1 MHIPPIALV
10 KGNHPMSSA
19 ATTDE
24 AIRGIANWGMSLGSR
39 NAQTSRKASEEFGSL
54 TFNEEVQRARLP
66 RDVYRALRRAVAHGE
81 SIDPAIADI
90 IASALKD
97 WAVEHGA
104 THYTHW
110 FQPLTGIT
118 AEKHDSFLSPSADGR
133 AVAEFSG
140 KELVK
145 GEPDASSFPSGGM
158 RSTFEA
164 RGYTAWDPTS
174 PPWLL
179 TTSHGTT
186 LVIPTAFVSWTG
198 DALDKKTPLL
208 RSMESLSKQAVRIL
222 RLFGSKAQRVS
233 TTCGPEQE
241 YFLVDRQFYFNRP
254 DLINAG
260 RTLFG
265 ARPPKGQEM
274 EDHYFGAIPERVL
287 AFMMEV
293 ERELYRIGVPV
304 KTRHN
309 EVAPGQFELAPI
321 FENAN
326 VATDHQMMTME
337 MLRRMAPK
345 YGLACLMH
353 EKPFAGVNGSGKH
366 LNWSMS
372 DELGNNLLNPGETP
386 HENIQFL
393 VFCAA
398 VMRAVN
404 KFQGLLRFSIAS
416 AGNDHRLGANEAPP
430 AIISIF
436 LGDMLTDIFQQIEK
450 AGSAKTT
457 KSGGI
462 LDIGV
467 SVLPKLPRDA
477 GDRNRTS
484 PFAFTGNKFE
494 FRAVS
499 SNQSIALPNVVLN
512 LAVTEALDYCATEL
526 EKSLKEGKKLQAA
539 VKLLLVKLVKENKRI
554 IFNGNGYSDDWQKEA
569 AKRGLLNHRTSVDA
583 YAEALKPEVIK
594 TFEKYGVLN
603 ERELHARYEVAV
615 EQYNKSLNVEAQL
628 MVLMANRYI
637 LPAAYRYQTDLA
649 QSVAAV
655 KTAGASA
662 KETRRALDDLCL
674 LTDEAKVRVDQLQ
687 KLLEH
692 EGNGNAE
699 KHAKYFRDKVVPAM
713 DALRETGDSLE
724 CIVPHDVWPFPT
736 YREMLFIK

>member
-1 MHIPPIALV
+1 M
-10 KGNHPMSSA
+10 GSA
-19 ATTDE
+19 ASND
-24 AIRGIANWGMSLGSR
+24 AIRSISNWAIAPTQPRLVG
-39 NAQTSRKASEEFGSL
+39 QRKAAEEFGSL
-54 TFNEEVQRARLP
+54 TFNDEVQRARLP
-66 RDVYRALRRAVAHGE
+66 KDVYRALRRAVAQGE
-81 SIDPAIADI
+81 PIEHHIADI

-140 KELVK
+140 KELVR

-179 TTSHGTT
+179 VTGSGTT
-186 LVIPTAFVSWTG
+186 LVLPTAFVSWTG
-198 DALDKKTPLL
+198 EALDKKTPLL
-208 RSMESLSKQAVRIL
+208 RSMEALSKQAIRIL
-222 RLFGSKAQRVS
+222 RLFGSKAQRVT

-241 YFLVDRQFYFNRP
+241 YFLIDRQFYFSRP

-274 EDHYFGAIPERVL
+274 EDHYFGSIPDRVL

-293 ERELYRIGVPV
+293 ERELYKVGVPL

-309 EVAPGQFELAPI
+309 EVAPGQFEVAPI

-345 YGLACLMH
+345 HGLACLMH

-372 DELGNNLLNPGETP
+372 DELGNNLLNPGDTP
-386 HENIQFL
+386 HDNIQFL

-398 VMRAVN
+398 VLRAVN

-430 AIISIF
+430 AIISVF

-450 AGSAKTT
+450 AGSAKST

-462 LDIGV
+462 LDMGV

-499 SNQSIALPNVVLN
+499 SNQSIALPNVALN
-512 LAVTEALDYCATEL
+512 VAVAESLDYCATEL
-526 EKSLKEGKKLQAA
+526 EKGLKEGKKLQGA
-539 VKLLLVKLVKENKRI
+539 VKQLLAKLVRENKRI
-554 IFNGNGYSDDWQKEA
+554 IFNGNNYSEEWQKEA
-569 AKRGLLNHRTSVDA
+569 AKRGLLNHRTAVDA
-583 YAEALKPEVIK
+583 YAEAMKPDVVK
-594 TFEKYGVLN
+594 AFEKYSVLT
-603 ERELHARYEVAV
+603 EREWHARYEVAV
-615 EQYNKSLNVEAQL
+615 EQYNKTINIEAQL
-628 MVLMANRYI
+628 MVLMGSRFI
-637 LPAAYRYQTDLA
+637 LPAAYRFQTELA

-655 KTAGASA
+655 KAAGATA
-662 KETRRALDDLCL
+662 KETRRALDNVCG
-674 LTDEAKVRVDQLQ
+674 LTETFKIRLDQLQ

-692 EGNGNAE
+692 ESNGNAE
-699 KHAKYFRDKVVPAM
+699 KHARYFRDKIVPAM
-713 DALRETGDSLE
+713 NELRETGDSLE
-724 CIVPHDVWPFPT
+724 CIVPHDTWPLPT

>member
-1 MHIPPIALV
+1 MPAESAAEAIRNISRW
-10 KGNHPMSSA
+10 SSA
-19 ATTDE
+19 AG
-24 AIRGIANWGMSLGSR
+24 RANGG
-39 NAQTSRKASEEFGSL
+39 RKASEDFGSL
-54 TFNEEVQRARLP
+54 TFNEEAQRSRLP
-66 RDVYRALRRAVAHGE
+66 KDAYRALRRAVAQGE
-81 SIDPAIADI
+81 PLDPSVADI

-110 FQPLTGIT
+110 FQPMTGIT
-118 AEKHDSFLSPSADGR
+118 AEKHDSFLSPTSDGR
-133 AVAEFSG
+133 AVAEFNG
-140 KELVK
+140 RELIK

-179 TTSHGTT
+179 QTHGGTT

-198 DALDKKTPLL
+198 EALDKKTPLL
-208 RSMESLSKQAVRIL
+208 RSMEGLSKQAVRIL
-222 RLFGSKAQRVS
+222 KLFGSKAQRVFA
-233 TTCGPEQE
+233 TCGPEQE
-241 YFLVDRQFYFNRP
+241 YFLVDRQFFFNRP

-265 ARPPKGQEM
+265 ARPPKGQEL
-274 EDHYFGAIPERVL
+274 EDHYFGSIPDRVL

-293 ERELYRIGVPV
+293 ERELYKVGVPV

-309 EVAPGQFELAPI
+309 EVAPGQYEVAPI

-337 MLRRMAPK
+337 MLRRIAPK
-345 YGLACLMH
+345 YDLACLLH

-366 LNWSMS
+366 VNWSMS
-372 DELGNNLLNPGETP
+372 DELGNNLLNPGDTP
-386 HENIQFL
+386 HDNIQFL

-398 VMRAVN
+398 VLRAVN
-404 KFQGLLRFSIAS
+404 KYQGLLRFSIAS

-430 AIISIF
+430 AIISVF
-436 LGDMLTDIFQQIEK
+436 LGDMLTDIFEQIEK

-467 SVLPKLPRDA
+467 GVLPKLPRDA

-499 SNQSIALPNVVLN
+499 ANQSIALPIVSLNV
-512 LAVTEALDYCATEL
+512 AVAESLDYCATEL

-539 VKLLLVKLVKENKRI
+539 VKTLLTRLIRENKRI
-554 IFNGNGYSDDWQKEA
+554 VFNGNGYSDDWQKEA

-583 YAEALKPEVIK
+583 YGELMKPEVVK
-594 TFEKYGVLN
+594 AFDKYEVLS
-603 ERELHARYEVAV
+603 ERELKARYEVAV
-615 EQYNKSLNVEAQL
+615 EQYNKSINVEGQL

-637 LPAAYRYQTDLA
+637 LPAAIRYQGEVA
-649 QSVAAV
+649 RSVDAV
-655 KTAGASA
+655 KSAGASS
-662 KETRRALDDLCL
+662 KEPKKFLDTLCR
-674 LTDEAKVRVDQLQ
+674 LTDDCKSRVDQLQ
-687 KLLEH
+687 SLLEH
-692 EGNGNAE
+692 EADGSAE
-699 KHAKYFRDKVVPAM
+699 KHAKYFRDKIVPAM
-713 DALRETGDSLE
+713 TSLRQSADALETV
-724 CIVPHDVWPFPT
+724 VPHDVWPLPT

>member
-1 MHIPPIALV
+1 MGSA
-10 KGNHPMSSA
+10 SSK
-19 ATTDE
+19 D
-24 AIRGIANWGMSLGSR
+24 AIRNINEYGTSLR
-39 NAQTSRKASEEFGSL
+39 NTASLPHKASEEFGSL

-66 RDVYRALRRAVAHGE
+66 KDVFRSLRRASAHGE
-81 SIDPAIADI
+81 ALDPNVADI
-90 IASALKD
+90 VASALKD

-110 FQPLTGIT
+110 FQPMTGIT
-118 AEKHDSFLSPSADGR
+118 AEKHDSFLNPTSDGR
-133 AVAEFSG
+133 AVAEFNG
-140 KELVK
+140 KELVR

-179 TTSHGTT
+179 MSSHGAT

-198 DALDKKTPLL
+198 EALDKKTPLL
-208 RSMESLSKQAVRIL
+208 RSQEALSKQAVRIL
-222 RLFGSKAQRVS
+222 KLFGSKATRVM

-241 YFLVDRQFYFNRP
+241 YFLIDRQFYFNRP

-265 ARPPKGQEM
+265 AKPPKGQEM
-274 EDHYFGAIPERVL
+274 EDHYFGSIPDRVL
-287 AFMMEV
+287 AFMMEA
-293 ERELYRIGVPV
+293 ERELYKVGVPI

-309 EVAPGQFELAPI
+309 EVAPSQYEVAPI

-337 MLRRMAPK
+337 ILRRTAPK
-345 YGLACLMH
+345 FGLACLLH

-372 DELGNNLLNPGETP
+372 DDLGNNLLNPGDTP
-386 HENIQFL
+386 HDNIQFL
-393 VFCAA
+393 VFCAT
-398 VMRAVN
+398 VLRAVN

-462 LDIGV
+462 MDIGV
-467 SVLPKLPRDA
+467 NVLPKLPRDA

-499 SNQSIALPNVVLN
+499 SNQSIALPNVALN
-512 LAVTEALDYCATEL
+512 VAVTESLDYVATEL
-526 EKSLKEGKKLQAA
+526 EKGLKEGKKLQEA
-539 VKLLLVKLVKENKRI
+539 VKVLLTKLIKENKRI
-554 IFNGNGYSDDWQKEA
+554 IFNGNGYADEWQKEA
-569 AKRGLLNHRTSVDA
+569 GKRGLLNLKTSVDA
-583 YAEALKPEVIK
+583 YGEALKPDVVK
-594 TFEKYGVLN
+594 AFEKYGVLN

-615 EQYNKSLNVEAQL
+615 EQYNKTVNIEAQL

-637 LPAAYRYQTDLA
+637 LPAAYKHQEQLA
-649 QSVAAV
+649 NTVAAV
-655 KTAGASA
+655 KAAGASA
-662 KETRRALDDLCL
+662 KETRRALDEICK
-674 LTDEAKVRVDQLQ
+674 LTDQGKQLVDKLQ
-687 KLLEH
+687 DLLEH
-692 EGNGNAE
+692 EGNGEAE
-699 KHAKYFRDKVVPAM
+699 KHAKYFRDKVIPAM
-713 DALRETGDSLE
+713 TALREVGDALE
-724 CIVPHDVWPFPT
+724 NIVPQTLWPLPT
-736 YREMLFIK
+736 YREMLFVK

>member
-1 MHIPPIALV
+1 M
-10 KGNHPMSSA
+10 GSSSSS
-19 ATTDE
+19 E
-24 AIRGIANWGMSLGSR
+24 AIRNINDFGMSVR
-39 NAQTSRKASEEFGSL
+39 NAASSTQRKPADEFGSL

-66 RDVYRALRRAVAHGE
+66 KDVFRALRRSIALGE
-81 SIDPAIADI
+81 ALDPSIADI
-90 IASALKD
+90 VASALKD

-110 FQPLTGIT
+110 FQPMTGIT
-118 AEKHDSFLSPSADGR
+118 AEKHDAFLNPTPDGR

-179 TTSHGTT
+179 VTPQGTT

-198 DALDKKTPLL
+198 EALDKKTPLL
-208 RSMESLSKQAVRIL
+208 RSQEALSKQAVRIL
-222 RLFGSKAQRVS
+222 KLFGSKAQRVT

-241 YFLVDRQFYFNRP
+241 YFLIDRQFYFNRP

-274 EDHYFGAIPERVL
+274 EDHYFGSIPERVL
-287 AFMMEV
+287 AFMMDV
-293 ERELYRIGVPV
+293 ERELYKVGVPV

-309 EVAPGQFELAPI
+309 EVAPSQYEVAPI

-337 MLRRMAPK
+337 MLRRVAPK
-345 YGLACLMH
+345 YGLACLLH

-372 DELGNNLLNPGETP
+372 DDLGNNLLNPGETP
-386 HENIQFL
+386 HDNVQFL

-398 VMRAVN
+398 VIRAVN
-404 KFQGLLRFSIAS
+404 KYQGLLRWAIAS

-430 AIISIF
+430 AIISVF

-450 AGSAKTT
+450 AGAAKTT

-462 LDIGV
+462 MDIGV
-467 SVLPKLPRDA
+467 NVLPKLPRDA

-499 SNQSIALPNVVLN
+499 ANQSIALPNVALN
-512 LAVTEALDYCATEL
+512 VAVTESLDYIATEI
-526 EKSLKEGKKLQAA
+526 EKGLKEGKKLQAA
-539 VKLLLVKLVKENKRI
+539 VKTLLTKLIKDNKRI
-554 IFNGNGYSDDWQKEA
+554 IFNGNNYSDDWQKEA
-569 AKRGLLNHRTSVDA
+569 AKRGLMNHRTSVDA
-583 YAEALKPEVIK
+583 YGEILEPDVVKA
-594 TFEKYGVLN
+594 FEKYGVLN
-603 ERELHARYEVAV
+603 ERELHARYEVAL
-615 EQYNKSLNVEAQL
+615 EQYNKTVNIEAQL

-637 LPAAYRYQTDLA
+637 LPAAYRFQGELA
-649 QSVAAV
+649 QTVSAV
-655 KTAGASA
+655 KAAGGIG
-662 KETRRALDDLCL
+662 KQTRATLDAVTKLVDG
-674 LTDEAKVRVDQLQ
+674 AKVNVDRLQ
-687 KLLEH
+687 DLLEH
-692 EGNGNAE
+692 EGNGEAE
-699 KHAKYFRDKVVPAM
+699 KHAKYFRDKVIPAM
-713 DALRETGDSLE
+713 NALRETGDSLE
-724 CIVPHDVWPFPT
+724 GLVPQDLWPLPT
-736 YREMLFIK
+736 YREMLFVK

>member
-1 MHIPPIALV
+1 MGSASAGDTIRSISNWNLGV
-10 KGNHPMSSA
+10 K
-19 ATTDE
+19 ATT
-24 AIRGIANWGMSLGSR
+24 
-39 NAQTSRKASEEFGSL
+39 TSRSKASEEFGSL
-54 TFNEEVQRARLP
+54 TFNEEAQRARLP
-66 RDVYRALRRAVAHGE
+66 KDVYRALRRAVAHSE
-81 SIDPAIADI
+81 PIDASVADT

-110 FQPLTGIT
+110 FQPMTGIT
-118 AEKHDSFLSPSADGR
+118 AEKHDSFLSPTADGR

-140 KELVK
+140 KELIK

-179 TTSHGTT
+179 VMSNGTT

-198 DALDKKTPLL
+198 EALDKKTPLL
-208 RSMESLSKQAVRIL
+208 RSMEALSKQAVRIL
-222 RLFGSKAQRVS
+222 KLFGSKAHRVV

-241 YFLVDRQFYFNRP
+241 YFLIDRQFFFNRP

-265 ARPPKGQEM
+265 AKPPKGQEL
-274 EDHYFGAIPERVL
+274 EDQYFGAIPDRVL
-287 AFMMEV
+287 SFMMDV
-293 ERELYRIGVPV
+293 ERELYKVGVPV

-309 EVAPGQFELAPI
+309 EVAPSQYEVAPI

-337 MLRRMAPK
+337 MMRRIAPK
-345 YGLACLMH
+345 YGLACLLH

-372 DELGNNLLNPGETP
+372 DDLGNNLLNPGEAP
-386 HENIQFL
+386 HDNVQFL

-398 VMRAVN
+398 VIRAVN
-404 KFQGLLRFSIAS
+404 KFQGLLRYSIAS

-436 LGDMLTDIFQQIEK
+436 LGDMLTDIFQQLEK
-450 AGSAKTT
+450 AGSAKST

-499 SNQSIALPNVVLN
+499 ANQSIAFPNVSLN
-512 LAVTEALDYCATEL
+512 VAVAESLDYCATEL
-526 EKSLKEGKKLQAA
+526 EKSLKAGKKLQAA
-539 VKLLLVKLVKENKRI
+539 IKDLLSKIIKENKQI
-554 IFNGNGYSDDWQKEA
+554 IFNGNNYADEWQKDA
-569 AKRGLLNHRTSVDA
+569 AKRGLLNHKTSVDV
-583 YAEALKPEVIK
+583 YGEVLKPDVVK
-594 TFEKYGVLN
+594 AFEKYGVLN
-603 ERELHARYEVAV
+603 ERELKARYEVAL
-615 EQYNKSLNVEAQL
+615 EQYVKTLNIEGQL

-637 LPAAYRYQTDLA
+637 LPVAYKYQGQVA
-649 QSVAAV
+649 ESVAAV
-655 KTAGASA
+655 KAAGGTS
-662 KETRRALDDLCL
+662 KEGKKTLDQIVK
-674 LTDEAKVRVDQLQ
+674 LTDEFKQKADKLQ
-687 KLLEH
+687 ELLEH
-692 EGNGNAE
+692 EGGGGAD
-699 KHAKYFRDKVVPAM
+699 KHARFFRDKVVPAM
-713 DALRETGDSLE
+713 ESLRETGDSLE
-724 CIVPHDVWPFPT
+724 SIVPHDTWPLPT